1 MIIKTLKQAEEI
13 AGVLGN
19 VHKMPGYSYGLP
31 ANRGTYVPAVCNEK
45 GWTIPPQYGCNFGA
59 KLAKV
64 EGTPCFNCYADERGN
79 YTYPSVHV
87 NRTKHAVAI
96 FHPLWKY
103 AMVKLIGHRTDPLD
117 PYFRWVDSGD
127 VVNAQMLEDIFWI
140 ARQLPTIKFW
150 LPTQERKIV
159 RDVLSRTSVPDN
171 LCIRI
176 SSAKVDNHNVKER
189 GNLCSS
195 SVSTTG
201 NHDCPSE
208 LHANT
213 CGPCR
218 ACWDTEHKHT
228 IYKEH

>member
-31 ANRGTYVPAVCNEK
+31 ANRGPYVPAVCNEK

-59 KLAKV
+59 KLAKK

-103 AMVKLIGHRTDPLD
+103 AMVKLIGHRINPLD

-159 RDVLSRTSVPDN
+159 KDVLSRTSVPDN